1 MPDCISLSV
10 RAPGVLAVAL
20 CAGLMPNTMPAFA
33 IEVGFEGLVSLEASD
48 NVEGADSPNEE
59 DGSIQSVVLGV
70 FGEQKS
76 RRVSAAFQGELDTQK
91 TNTDDDSDIDSIGR
105 FLGAAEFKLTPRSW
119 TWYVGDILGGVR
131 VDDAIQP
138 IDDNEI
144 TRRNV
149 FVTGPAFEYEVQGIS
164 RTNARALYV
173 NQTEDGEAL
182 ETFFIADARHER
194 DLSSRSSYGVT
205 VGNIF
210 TKVSSD
216 DDDDD
221 DDEEEEEEFET
232 ADDDFNRVSLSAFFN
247 QRIGFLSLFAELGG
261 TRFDTDLD
269 SVTGFNAELR
279 ATQELGPQTSFS
291 VFVQRD
297 LNDQALSAT
306 ESLLQS
312 GNAAVG
318 VALDASG
325 IFTETRI
332 GAEFNYQAVDT
343 TIALSAGFADID
355 FELLTGNTADSI
367 LIDGEDRQQGFANAT
382 LSQRLSPQLR
392 SELGVSYETQ
402 DFTANV
408 RPDNSESVLL
418 RAQLVYSLTGSFD
431 LELGYTLD
439 RASGLRTLTNGGV
452 RTEDDIDVTENRV
465 SVGLRWAPPSRA
477 SQELTVELRSLLQ

>member
-1 MPDCISLSV
+1 MPDCICFSV
-10 RAPGVLAVAL
+10 RVPSVLAAAL
-20 CAGLMPNTMPAFA
+20 CTGLLANTLPAFA
-33 IEVGFEGLVSLEASD
+33 LDVGFEGLVSLEASD
-48 NVEGADSPNEE
+48 NVLGADSPEEE
-59 DGSIQSVVLGV
+59 DGSIQSLVLGIY
-70 FGEQKS
+70 GEQKG

-91 TNTDDDSDIDSIGR
+91 TNTDNDSDIDSIGR

-138 IDDNEI
+138 IDDNDI

-149 FVTGPAFEYEVQGIS
+149 FVTGPAFEYDVQGVS
-164 RTNARALYV
+164 RTNARLLYV

-182 ETFFIADARHER
+182 ETFFIADARYER
-194 DLSSRSSYGVT
+194 EITSRRSYGVT

-216 DDDDD
+216 DDDDQ
-221 DDEEEEEEFET
+221 EFET
-232 ADDDFNRVSLSAFFN
+232 ADEDFNRVSLSAFLN

-261 TRFDTDLD
+261 TRFDTDRD
-269 SVTGFNAELR
+269 SVSGFNAELR

-318 VALDASG
+318 VALDSSG
-325 IFTETRI
+325 IFTETRT
-332 GAEFNYQAVDT
+332 GVEYNYKSPDT
-343 TIALSAGFADID
+343 TVTLGAGFADID
-355 FELLTGNTADSI
+355 FELLTGDAADAI
-367 LIDGEDRQQGFANAT
+367 VVDGEDRQQGFANAT
-382 LSQRLSPQLR
+382 WSQRLSLQLR
-392 SELGVSYETQ
+392 SELSVSYETQ
-402 DFTANV
+402 DFTASI

-418 RAQLVYSLTGSFD
+418 RAQLFYALTRSFA
-431 LELGYTLD
+431 LELGYTHD
-439 RASGLRTLTNGGV
+439 TASGLRTLTNGGV
-452 RTEDDIDVTENRV
+452 QTQDDIDVTENRV
-465 SVGLRWAPPSRA
+465 FVGLRWAPPSRA
-477 SQELTVELRSLLQ
+477 SRELTVELRSLLQ

>member
-1 MPDCISLSV
+1 M
-10 RAPGVLAVAL
+10 A
-20 CAGLMPNTMPAFA
+20 NTMPVFA
-33 IEVGFEGLVSLEASD
+33 LEIGFEGLASLEASD
-48 NVEGADSPNEE
+48 NVLGADSPNEE
-59 DGSIQSVVLGV
+59 DGSIQSLVLGV
-70 FGEQKS
+70 FGEQRS

-149 FVTGPAFEYEVQGIS
+149 FVTGPAFEYDVQGIS
-164 RTNARALYV
+164 RTNARLLYV

-194 DLSSRSSYGVT
+194 DLTSRSSYGVT
-205 VGNIF
+205 AGNIF

-221 DDEEEEEEFET
+221 DEIDEEFET
-232 ADDDFNRVSLSAFFN
+232 ADEDFNRVSLSAFFN

-261 TRFDTDLD
+261 TRFDTDRD

-312 GNAAVG
+312 GTAAVG

-332 GAEFNYQAVDT
+332 GAEFNYQATDT
-343 TIALSAGFADID
+343 TVALSAGFADID
-355 FELLTGNTADSI
+355 FEVLTGDTADAI
-367 LIDGEDRQQGFANAT
+367 IVDGEDRQQGFANAT
-382 LSQRLSPQLR
+382 WSQRLSQRLR

-402 DFTANV
+402 DFTASF

-418 RAQLVYSLTGSFD
+418 RAQLFYSLTRSFA
-431 LELGYTLD
+431 LELGYTFD
-439 RASGLRTLTNGGV
+439 NASGLRTLTNGGV
-452 RTEDDIDVTENRV
+452 QTEDDIDVTENRV
-465 SVGLRWAPPSRA
+465 LVGLRWAPPSRA